1 MKKNLKTSTS
11 DLIYRAIKLG
21 TLAGAAS
28 LLSLSASAQNTAD
41 VVEEDEVNRLETI
54 TVTARKKTENLQDVP
69 ISVTAFTGEF
79 FQDSGLCLL
88 YTSPSPR
95 DQRGSRMPSSA

>member
-11 DLIYRAIKLG
+11 DLIYRMVRFG
-21 TLAGAAS
+21 TVAGAVS
-28 LLSLSASAQNTAD
+28 LLSLSASAQTASD
-41 VVEEDEVNRLETI
+41 EVEDEVNRLETI

-79 FQDSGLCLL
+79 FQDSGLIEFA
-88 YTSPSPR
+88 
-95 DQRGSRMPSSA
+95 DISALTPNFDE